1 MFKTCLLGGNVFSEI
16 LVWGG
21 GGEGDKRG
29 NSMFCGN
36 SVGETWQ
43 GYSIFS

>member
-16 LVWGG
+16 LVGG
-21 GGEGDKRG
+21 GGGGGGDKRG

-36 SVGETWQ
+36 SVGETCQ
-43 GYSIFS
+43 G